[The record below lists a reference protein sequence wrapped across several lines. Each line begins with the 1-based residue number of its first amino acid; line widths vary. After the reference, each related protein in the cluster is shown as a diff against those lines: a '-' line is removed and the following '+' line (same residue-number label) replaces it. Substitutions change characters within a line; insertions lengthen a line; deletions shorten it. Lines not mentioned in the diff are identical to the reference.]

1 MGILTGF
8 SLHARYRDGTDCGH
22 DHRKAAPDQNQRRSR
37 QRIAA
42 GLSFCFA
49 VCLTCGPAI
58 SETLRIAVYHTELS
72 RDGPGLLL
80 RDIEKGDDPQI
91 LASLRVVQS
100 AAADAIVLADF
111 DHDATLAALNAF
123 ADRLGLYPYRF
134 AMAPN
139 RGVQTGH
146 DLDRD
151 GRYGEPEDAQ
161 GYGRFAGDGGL
172 AILSKWPIDTSAVQ
186 DFSSL
191 LWQEIEGNI
200 APATAASEQRLSTT
214 GHWIVPIKI
223 NGDQYLNLFVWHA
236 TPPVFDGPEDLNGR
250 RNHDEAALWLKVLNG
265 SLGSRPNAPFILTGI
280 SNLDPIDGDGRP
292 AALKALL
299 SHPMLIDP
307 APQSPGANVASTADG
322 GTNLT
327 HKGPAATDTV
337 DWPDAPD
344 RPGNLRVTLA
354 LPSRDL
360 HLIGSQVLWPA
371 DMTDPLGQDVAT
383 ASRHRLVWLDVCIS
397 DC

>member
-1 MGILTGF
+1 M
-8 SLHARYRDGTDCGH
+8 
-22 DHRKAAPDQNQRRSR
+22 
-37 QRIAA
+37 
-42 GLSFCFA
+42 
-49 VCLTCGPAI
+49 
-58 SETLRIAVYHTELS
+58 
-72 RDGPGLLL
+72 
-80 RDIEKGDDPQI
+80 
-91 LASLRVVQS
+91 
-100 AAADAIVLADF
+100 
-111 DHDATLAALNAF
+111 
-123 ADRLGLYPYRF
+123 
-134 AMAPN
+134 
-139 RGVQTGH
+139 
-146 DLDRD
+146 
-151 GRYGEPEDAQ
+151 
-161 GYGRFAGDGGL
+161 
-172 AILSKWPIDTSAVQ
+172 
-186 DFSSL
+186 
-191 LWQEIEGNI
+191 
-200 APATAASEQRLSTT
+200 
-214 GHWIVPIKI
+214 
-223 NGDQYLNLFVWHA
+223 VWHA

-307 APQSPGANVASTADG
+307 APQSPGAIVASTADG

-371 DMTDPLGQDVAT
+371 DTTDPLGLDVAT